1 MNYITAEI
9 SALEK
14 RGITTEILFNIAT
27 ARNSETKLIRFNIK
41 NDNLPKLIKNVI
53 VALKKAK
60 KSDLIDTYV
69 PLSEIRESNTAAIY
83 LLNKFPFLSKE
94 EASESYYTIFVKI

>member
-9 SALEK
+9 NTLEK

-41 NDNLPKLIKNVI
+41 KDNLPKLIKNITAV
-53 VALKKAK
+53 LKNAK
-60 KSDLIDTYV
+60 KSNLIDTYV
-69 PLSEIRESNTAAIY
+69 PLSEIRENNTAAIY

-94 EASESYYTIFVKI
+94 EASDAYYTIFVKI